1 MPTFIDEIGFFHFGK
16 NTEDPIDSL
25 KSCLLRTMADSNRK
39 DLAHSLIALPEAFN
53 VRNGYWNATRKTDVS
68 IAAQLVGISSEL
80 GPAFIVG
87 LLEKMSAECL
97 PFSSAYLIDGNN
109 CVLLSRKMENDGS
122 GIYQPCTANCDQPL
136 CYRGLCLAA
145 LICMDA
151 DFKTHR
157 VADRH
162 SQLLRKM

>member
-1 MPTFIDEIGFFHFGK
+1 
-16 NTEDPIDSL
+16 
-25 KSCLLRTMADSNRK
+25 
-39 DLAHSLIALPEAFN
+39 
-53 VRNGYWNATRKTDVS
+53 
-68 IAAQLVGISSEL
+68 
-80 GPAFIVG
+80 
-87 LLEKMSAECL
+87 MSADCL

-122 GIYQPCTANCDQPL
+122 GIYQPCAANCDQPL

-157 VADRH
+157 VSDRH
-162 SQLLRKM
+162 SQLLRKMERMGGSQQALLIPSHMMTYATEYVVKAWPSHLLTVLANSAVSQPSVMRIGNALVQIMSQQNSENIVYLRTFR